1 MRRLTRGIGLF
12 GGTAATMT
20 AKRIKLP
27 SAKTENNRPD
37 EPKDAAAKPEEPTP
51 AERSW
56 LGRLF
61 GSDDDEPQK

>member
-27 SAKTENNRPD
+27 SAKKEDERPD
-37 EPKDAAAKPEEPTP
+37 DEKNEPDKPEEPTP

-56 LGRLF
+56 LSRLF
-61 GSDDDEPQK
+61 GSDDDSSK